1 MNEINKNIR
10 KVDTKL
16 SISEV
21 NKIAKETAKALG
33 SDFRVTKD
41 SVDTASFDLDYMGEE
56 YDGGSYLI
64 MDNGDVVNFAL
75 PKSEVY
81 YNYKTKKKY
90 EFGGDFQAG
99 VYAGGGGV
107 KGKDT
112 WQNIF
117 EEYGFKKGRSKYGLE
132 IYYKKGYTASV
143 DKNLRNV
150 EFMFED
156 DVLYKGYSIQG
167 LLNALENEFGKR
179 NFEDGGSLGSQYV
192 LIKSIGNY
200 GMGKVSFLV
209 SKKELNKIPFDTIQE
224 KAEAFVNNKEDSFG
238 ETSYRFDKLITNPKE
253 ISDYAK
259 GYNHSNY
266 KVVLSNDEENYPDG
280 FYIIKSK
287 NYLKFKEGGGVGLIG
302 NQKRIDMNKNGKID
316 AEDFKILRSSMNGA
330 WRKEHK
336 YANHSEDYE
345 VRYAKPRPKR
355 TGYKGKRKF
364 DDGGGIGMKY
374 YVISNKQGKVVSK
387 GFDTDEQAKEQMY
400 KLFEKTKD
408 FSYSTKKMAKGGG
421 VGLIGNQKRIDMN
434 KNGKIDAEDF
444 KILRSSMNGAW
455 RKEHK
460 YANHSEDY
468 EVRYAK
474 PRPKRTGYKGK
485 RNFKDGGGLSF
496 GGKNPKIEKY
506 SVYIEYGNDNDN
518 EMKVVELDFTSFKEA
533 YKVYKQYSKSDKYK
547 GEDIIDMMILK
558 YYLNGDFEQVDDVY
572 LNGGGIDSDKSKS
585 ENSFTNKD
593 GIRVRSKVEPK
604 EKISEKEWMAKHNSS
619 KEARSYMAG
628 GSIRDIKWANADN
641 KKLGVWLLTSVDG
654 NAILNKSKNAT
665 ELEKNVMDYYK
676 KRGSVARM
684 TWDDDA
690 DDGLSWVTF
699 TDLYNEIKS
708 YYMAGGK
715 TETSTKKGKGN
726 HKMKAVTDYA
736 KKIRKDGEKWTDA
749 LRRAYQEMK

>member
-1 MNEINKNIR
+1 MNRINKQM
-10 KVDTKL
+10 VDSTL
-16 SISEV
+16 SEKEV
-21 NKIAKETAKALG
+21 EKIAEETAKALG
-33 SDFRVTKD
+33 SKFSVTKG
-41 SVDTASFDLDYMGEE
+41 SVDNRSFSLDYDGVK

-64 MDNGDVVNFAL
+64 MYNGDIVNVAIMKA
-75 PKSEVY
+75 PIY

-90 EFGGDFQAG
+90 EFGGDFQSGVYEWGGRFQTQDTAEELIKDGYGIYEGFESYKDAEDSCNIEDLRSGKVIIVRINNSYCLAEKRKMLDGGDFQAG
-99 VYAGGGGV
+99 VYAG
-107 KGKDT
+107 
-112 WQNIF
+112 
-117 EEYGFKKGRSKYGLE
+117 
-132 IYYKKGYTASV
+132 
-143 DKNLRNV
+143 
-150 EFMFED
+150 
-156 DVLYKGYSIQG
+156 
-167 LLNALENEFGKR
+167 
-179 NFEDGGSLGSQYV
+179 
-192 LIKSIGNY
+192 
-200 GMGKVSFLV
+200 
-209 SKKELNKIPFDTIQE
+209 
-224 KAEAFVNNKEDSFG
+224 
-238 ETSYRFDKLITNPKE
+238 
-253 ISDYAK
+253 
-259 GYNHSNY
+259 
-266 KVVLSNDEENYPDG
+266 
-280 FYIIKSK
+280 
-287 NYLKFKEGGGVGLIG
+287 GGGVGLIG

-364 DDGGGIGMKY
+364 DDGGSIEDKLVKLNLEKSKLKDELMEATMSGNMSKKASIEKKLNPINIKINNLLKKKY
-374 YVISNKQGKVVSK
+374 AWK
-387 GFDTDEQAKEQMY
+387 MY
-400 KLFEKTKD
+400 NGGLNEKTFAVYEVYFGQPNNFYNEDKD
-408 FSYSTKKMAKGGG
+408 EFVWSDPKKATLYTKEDAENVRLKLLKPRIDYYQRTGKNYKELHVGDLYKQNILKFAEGGG

-533 YKVYKQYSKSDKYK
+533 YKVYKQYSKLDKYK

-604 EKISEKEWMAKHNSS
+604 EKMSEKDWMAKHNSS
-619 KEARSYMAG
+619 KEARTY
-628 GSIRDIKWANADN
+628 
-641 KKLGVWLLTSVDG
+641 
-654 NAILNKSKNAT
+654 
-665 ELEKNVMDYYK
+665 
-676 KRGSVARM
+676 
-684 TWDDDA
+684 DD
-690 DDGLSWVTF
+690 
-699 TDLYNEIKS
+699 
-708 YYMAGGK
+708 GGK
-715 TETSTKKGKGN
+715 TDTPAKKGKGN
-726 HKMKAVTDYA
+726 HKMKATTDLA
-736 KKIRKDGEKWTDA
+736 KKIRKEGEKWTDA
-749 LRRAYQEMK
+749 LRRASQQMKIN

>member
-1 MNEINKNIR
+1 
-10 KVDTKL
+10 
-16 SISEV
+16 
-21 NKIAKETAKALG
+21 
-33 SDFRVTKD
+33 
-41 SVDTASFDLDYMGEE
+41 
-56 YDGGSYLI
+56 
-64 MDNGDVVNFAL
+64 
-75 PKSEVY
+75 
-81 YNYKTKKKY
+81 
-90 EFGGDFQAG
+90 
-99 VYAGGGGV
+99 
-107 KGKDT
+107 
-112 WQNIF
+112 
-117 EEYGFKKGRSKYGLE
+117 
-132 IYYKKGYTASV
+132 
-143 DKNLRNV
+143 
-150 EFMFED
+150 MFED

-179 NFEDGGSLGSQYV
+179 NFEDGGSLESQYV

-287 NYLKFKEGGGVGLIG
+287 NYLKFKE
-302 NQKRIDMNKNGKID
+302 
-316 AEDFKILRSSMNGA
+316 
-330 WRKEHK
+330 
-336 YANHSEDYE
+336 
-345 VRYAKPRPKR
+345 
-355 TGYKGKRKF
+355 
-364 DDGGGIGMKY
+364 
-374 YVISNKQGKVVSK
+374 
-387 GFDTDEQAKEQMY
+387 
-400 KLFEKTKD
+400 
-408 FSYSTKKMAKGGG
+408 GGG